1 MLPLT
6 GAERGEA
13 MLAGLSFL
21 IIGAVFGAY
30 LRLPAFM
37 AAAVIVLAC
46 YAFIAPHES
55 LAAFVYD
62 MLIGLL
68 AVQCG
73 YALTFLARLF
83 LKGAGRRSQLS
94 GSADKG
100 EQL

>member
-1 MLPLT
+1 
-6 GAERGEA
+6 

-21 IIGAVFGAY
+21 VIGAVLGVY
-30 LRLPAFM
+30 LRLPGFM
-37 AAAVIVLAC
+37 AAAVLVLAC
-46 YAFIAPHES
+46 YAFIAPHDS
-55 LAAFVYD
+55 LAAFGFD
-62 MLIGLL
+62 MLIVLL

-73 YALTFLARLF
+73 YALAFLARLF